1 MWTSV
6 LKWNPGCI
14 EIMIVCMCNWR
25 CFVVL
30 QESCNSSNFTTQKSE
45 WYKCMKDQ
53 CHLNACFCNM
63 RSHLSNCNGTAH
75 VCHTKCEKNHLFFS
89 TNLLSLYACRCITSH
104 VSQVTS
110 TFFFH
115 RNLTVISDSLIK
127 IFLRIVNHQPEP
139 PNKHW
144 LMLMNHESSRKMI
157 TNLQIIEKVYF

>member
-1 MWTSV
+1 
-6 LKWNPGCI
+6 
-14 EIMIVCMCNWR
+14 MIVCMCNWR

-30 QESCNSSNFTTQKSE
+30 QESCNSSNFRTQKSE

-63 RSHLSNCNGTAH
+63 RSHLSNCNGSAH
-75 VCHTKCEKNHLFFS
+75 VCHTKCEKKHLFFFP
-89 TNLLSLYACRCITSH
+89 LICYRCMH
-104 VSQVTS
+104 VAASRHMSAKWPPHFFSQE
-110 TFFFH
+110 
-115 RNLTVISDSLIK
+115 SDCNFK

-144 LMLMNHESSRKMI
+144 LMLMNHESNRKTI